1 MRDNS
6 VVNFGE
12 NAKKTLFYE
21 KMKIQV
27 GLRHNFH
34 GGGGLCFNFYWSHV
48 YADLQRR
55 TNFVAALHNF
65 TSHISY

>member
-34 GGGGLCFNFYWSHV
+34 GGGGLVLKFLLIACI
-48 YADLQRR
+48 RGPP
-55 TNFVAALHNF
+55 AAHQF
-65 TSHISY
+65 CRSAA